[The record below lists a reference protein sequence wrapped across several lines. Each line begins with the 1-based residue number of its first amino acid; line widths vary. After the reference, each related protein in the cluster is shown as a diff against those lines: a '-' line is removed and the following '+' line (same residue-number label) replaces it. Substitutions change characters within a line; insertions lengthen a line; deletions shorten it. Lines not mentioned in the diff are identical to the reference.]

1 MKMQQATKGEDAFL
15 VDSHEAASLTFS
27 CEAACAC
34 GVDGAPSEQ
43 HAKEVNLGNAKVST
57 VVEQADGTRQLP
69 VDDALLCD
77 TGNTKV
83 ILTGSQKEEEE
94 EAVGEEESEKDEE
107 GFEEEEEYEEES
119 DDEEEYEEDEEN
131 KERSEEMAEGE
142 AEENEYIFEPP
153 GDGGNDPK
161 IKKDVFVIHGK
172 KYAASAFIKNAGF
185 MKVQKKLRRN
195 PKTPLIICSRTKVHN
210 VMECQFLH
218 LTNRAVLVG
227 DRYVR
232 INMLLDNPARVAL
245 LKNPLLAAKA
255 TFCTVAN
262 GGHDASM
269 CSALHLLPGI
279 VFVGGPQLGVAYFAT
294 ELHDNLALRRLRDDA
309 NSCGRWCRNQLSH
322 VVLTCAFVHYN
333 RGKVYTE
340 VPREPSRPL
349 AVIPSLRPRAPRPTG
364 GREGRGGP
372 SRGRGSGGR
381 GRGRGGRGRGSGGIG
396 RRMNR
401 GRGGHS
407 GVESAPRPH
416 VATAAPAISDMMDSG
431 NSTLPVDSVAPMLE
445 ERAQAQKER
454 LLNLLLVV
462 LVVFVAMLAYLLNFN

>member
-1 MKMQQATKGEDAFL
+1 
-15 VDSHEAASLTFS
+15 
-27 CEAACAC
+27 
-34 GVDGAPSEQ
+34 
-43 HAKEVNLGNAKVST
+43 
-57 VVEQADGTRQLP
+57 
-69 VDDALLCD
+69 
-77 TGNTKV
+77 
-83 ILTGSQKEEEE
+83 
-94 EAVGEEESEKDEE
+94 
-107 GFEEEEEYEEES
+107 
-119 DDEEEYEEDEEN
+119 
-131 KERSEEMAEGE
+131 
-142 AEENEYIFEPP
+142 
-153 GDGGNDPK
+153 
-161 IKKDVFVIHGK
+161 
-172 KYAASAFIKNAGF
+172 
-185 MKVQKKLRRN
+185 
-195 PKTPLIICSRTKVHN
+195 
-210 VMECQFLH
+210 
-218 LTNRAVLVG
+218 
-227 DRYVR
+227 
-232 INMLLDNPARVAL
+232 
-245 LKNPLLAAKA
+245 
-255 TFCTVAN
+255 
-262 GGHDASM
+262 
-269 CSALHLLPGI
+269 
-279 VFVGGPQLGVAYFAT
+279 
-294 ELHDNLALRRLRDDA
+294 
-309 NSCGRWCRNQLSH
+309 
-322 VVLTCAFVHYN
+322 VLTCAFVHYN